1 MTIFFNKE
9 QAKALAD
16 FFLSIAKGL
25 ILGGIGF
32 TAVAPTE
39 SKFIY
44 TLSAMVF
51 AFFCINLA
59 LELLKDLS

>member
-1 MTIFFNKE
+1 MVVFLNKD

-32 TAVAPTE
+32 TTIAPAE
-39 SKFIY
+39 FKLLYAFF
-44 TLSAMVF
+44 AMIF

-59 LELLKDLS
+59 LEL